1 MKNEQ
6 LPATVTLD
14 IETADHIA
22 RVFIG
27 DETTD
32 GTEHL
37 LASAAPPAKAELNY
51 RSQSGVSSDE

>member
-1 MKNEQ
+1 MENDP

-14 IETADHIA
+14 IETADRIA

-27 DETTD
+27 YETTD

-51 RSQSGVSSDE
+51 RPQTGESSDE